1 MITVGSEGEVPAEL
15 RVAGVGTPTPGSEYR
30 PRPRDRGPFEEPF
43 MRVFVTGGTGLVGSL
58 LVKKLRERGDQVVAL
73 SRRPDAAKQLW
84 GDAVTAIVGDP
95 VQPGP
100 WMEAVSDCDAVVHLA
115 GEGIFNRR
123 WSQEFKDLIYSSR
136 IKSTDNIVA
145 ALRKA
150 PAAGAPGSPASSSLA
165 P

>member
-1 MITVGSEGEVPAEL
+1 
-15 RVAGVGTPTPGSEYR
+15 
-30 PRPRDRGPFEEPF
+30 

-100 WMEAVSDCDAVVHLA
+100 WMDAVSDCDAVVHLA
-115 GEGIFNRR
+115 GEGILNRR

-145 ALRKA
+145 GLGKTPVGAESPPLADGR
-150 PAAGAPGSPASSSLA
+150 GSDLAPGERVRARVLINGSAIG
-165 P
+165 